1 MTRPFVGFA
10 IGMML
15 CLTVSL
21 AHGQA
26 RGKGGAKPGGER
38 PGGAAPGGKAGGERP
53 GGERS
58 GGGKPPGGNWSEP
71 KSPHGSQ
78 ASGAEGAAAAHGA
91 SNRNSPSASG
101 AEGAAAGAAASNR
114 KPTATGGEGAAA
126 GAAAANRKPTA
137 TGGEG
142 AAAGAAA
149 ANRNKPSAT
158 GAEGA
163 AAGAAAANR
172 NQAAATGAQGA
183 AAGAAVANRN
193 APAASGAAGAAAGYA
208 AVSDSFDRHDL
219 YGADWQGSHPEA
231 WTATG
236 WKAGAAWTSTAWGG
250 LANHFGYGNSPPV
263 SYNYGGNVTCV
274 SGNVVLD
281 GQNVGTAEEFS
292 QQAADLAQVG
302 ASAETADT
310 DKWLPLGV
318 FALVRNEQQH
328 PQLIL
333 QMAIN
338 QQGNLR
344 GNYTD
349 ETTDHTL
356 PIQGGID
363 QKTQRAAWTVGS
375 NTACVMEAGLSNL
388 TQSEAPALLHKNG
401 QTERWILVRLQQPE

>member
-1 MTRPFVGFA
+1 MTRQLISFA
-10 IGMML
+10 IGLIL
-15 CLTVSL
+15 CLNVSI
-21 AHGQA
+21 AYGQK
-26 RGKGGAKPGGER
+26 GKAGAKAGGER
-38 PGGAAPGGKAGGERP
+38 PGGAAPSGLKGGGERP
-53 GGERS
+53 GGAS
-58 GGGKPPGGNWSEP
+58 LGGTRPGAGKAPGGNWSEP
-71 KSPHGSQ
+71 KSPFGSQ
-78 ASGAEGAAAAHGA
+78 ASGAEGAAAARGA
-91 SNRNSPSASG
+91 TNRNSQGASG
-101 AEGAAAGAAASNR
+101 AEGAAAGAAAS
-114 KPTATGGEGAAA
+114 
-126 GAAAANRKPTA
+126 NRKPTA

-172 NQAAATGAQGA
+172 KQPSATGAQGA

-219 YGADWQGSHPEA
+219 YGADWHGSHPDA
-231 WTATG
+231 WVATG
-236 WKAGAAWTSTAWGG
+236 WKAGAAWTPTAWG
-250 LANHFGYGNSPPV
+250 AVAAHCGYGATTPV
-263 SYNYGGNVTCV
+263 SYNFGTNVTCV
-274 SGNVVLD
+274 NGNVVVD

-292 QQAADLAQVG
+292 QQAADLAQTG
-302 ASAETADT
+302 ASAEATDA

-333 QMAIN
+333 QLAVN
-338 QQGNLR
+338 PQGALR

-349 ETTDHTL
+349 EATDHTQ
-356 PIQGGID
+356 PIQGGVD
-363 QKTQRAAWTVGS
+363 PKTQRAAWTVGG

-388 TQSEAPALLHKNG
+388 TQGEAPALLHKNG
-401 QTERWILVRLQQPE
+401 KTDRWVLVRLPQPPQ